1 MHVHA
6 ETGWKDYE
14 LPAGDE
20 TIEFRGKL
28 LGTVDN
34 DGGDRPRW
42 AELRLYKILSG
53 DEDEWAEQWLLYTVG
68 HTLVYHAPGGCN
80 RGIPVAAGDIPG
92 RAEDPD
98 SLEPC
103 VSCRP
108 GGWEGADPDE
118 VFDLEVTWY
127 TYTPCATAQKVL
139 DALRR
144 DPRCQDCGHKHHPAY
159 ACSCGCEHYV
169 QERAVLSMP
178 GRRLIEVVKAVDG
191 DIARAAARR
200 VRL

>member
-1 MHVHA
+1 MHVQD
-6 ETGWKDYE
+6 WKDYE

-20 TIEFRGKL
+20 TIEFTGKL
-28 LGTVDN
+28 LGSVDN

-42 AELRLYKILSG
+42 AELQLYKVLGSTG
-53 DEDEWAEQWLLYTVG
+53 EMWLLYTIG

-80 RGIPVAAGDIPG
+80 RGIPVAAGDIPE
-92 RAEDPD
+92 RAEDPE

-103 VSCRP
+103 VICRP
-108 GGWEGADPDE
+108 GNWEEADPGE

-127 TYTPCATAQKVL
+127 TYTPCATARKVM

-144 DPRCQDCGHKHHPAY
+144 DPRCQDCQHKHHPAY

-169 QERAVLSMP
+169 QERAALSMP
-178 GRRLIEVVKAVDG
+178 GRRLIEAVKAADPE
-191 DIARAAARR
+191 IARAAERR